1 MEYLVDGYNLLHAWD
16 RALPEKDDLPS
27 ARTRLLDAL
36 ADFAAREGAR
46 VTAVFDGVD
55 LPYPD
60 RGSHRGVAVRFSRTP
75 QDADRLIASCLEASH
90 HRRDTT
96 VVSSDNAVRN
106 EARAVSAKVLSSQ
119 EFSERL
125 REGPARKP
133 PSRDSSPSQV
143 DVEGWARIFGVD
155 PEDGMR

>member
-16 RALPEKDDLPS
+16 AAADRQ
-27 ARTRLLDAL
+27 RLLDAL
-36 ADFAAREGAR
+36 ADFAEREGAR

-55 LPYPD
+55 LPFPD

-75 QDADRLIASCLEASH
+75 QDADRLIASCLGKSH
-90 HRRDTT
+90 HRRDTV
-96 VVSSDNAVRN
+96 VVSSDNAVRT
-106 EARAVSAKVLSSQ
+106 EAKAVGARVLSSR
-119 EFSERL
+119 EFARRL
-125 REGPARKP
+125 REAPARGSE
-133 PSRDSSPSQV
+133 SRDPEGSKV

>member
-1 MEYLVDGYNLLHAWD
+1 MEYLVDGYNLMHAWD
-16 RALPEKDDLPS
+16 RSLPEKDDLEA

-36 ADFAAREGAR
+36 ADFSARWDER

-75 QDADRLIASCLEASH
+75 QDADRLIAACLEKSH

-106 EARAVSAKVLSSQ
+106 EARAVGAKVLSSQ
-119 EFSERL
+119 EFAEVL
-125 REGPARKP
+125 RHGPDRKAG
-133 PSRDSSPSQV
+133 SRNTSLSDAEV
-143 DVEGWARIFGVD
+143 KGWAKIFGVD
-155 PEDGMR
+155 PESGMR

>member
-16 RALPEKDDLPS
+16 RALPEKDDLER

-36 ADFAAREGAR
+36 ADFSAREGSR

-60 RGSHRGVAVRFSRTP
+60 RGAHRGLAVRFSRTP
-75 QDADRLIASCLEASH
+75 QDADRLIASCLERSH
-90 HRRDTT
+90 HRRDTV
-96 VVSSDNAVRN
+96 VVSSDNAVKN
-106 EARAVSAKVLSSQ
+106 EARAMGAKSLSSR
-119 EFSERL
+119 EFAETL
-125 REGPARKP
+125 RRSPAP
-133 PSRDSSPSQV
+133 EPQSRDASLSRI

-155 PEDGMR
+155 PEDGMK